1 MKSSEKFS
9 EELRTRVTYETR
21 LELMRMAHE
30 SGMNEA
36 EYVRTV
42 FMIHIFGKDEVIN
55 RQLERLEMIANR
67 GEK

>member
-1 MKSSEKFS
+1 MKSSEKYS
-9 EELRTRVTYETR
+9 EEIKSRVTHETKLEVQR
-21 LELMRMAHE
+21 LAHE

-42 FMIHIFGKDEVIN
+42 LMIHIFGKDEVIN
-55 RQLERLEMIANR
+55 RQLERLEMIASR

>member
-9 EELRTRVTYETR
+9 EELRTLVTHETK
-21 LELMRMAHE
+21 LELQRMAHE
-30 SGMNEA
+30 AGMNEA

-42 FMIHIFGKDEVIN
+42 LMIHIFGKDEVIN
-55 RQLERLEMIANR
+55 RQLERLEMIAKR